1 MGQEQERCARARN
14 HANTDITKWKKS
26 RNGGGQNR
34 VTLYFTEG
42 CQGGATGT
50 PWWWVQTAFSVMSAQ
65 RRTTTCGHLISNF
78 SENIA
83 PTVGMSTVVD
93 AGTSLVA
100 YGWRTKKRTL
110 VDSGRCLTIVEEN
123 IPLDDLKDAKAL

>member
-1 MGQEQERCARARN
+1 
-14 HANTDITKWKKS
+14 
-26 RNGGGQNR
+26 
-34 VTLYFTEG
+34 
-42 CQGGATGT
+42 
-50 PWWWVQTAFSVMSAQ
+50 
-65 RRTTTCGHLISNF
+65 
-78 SENIA
+78 
-83 PTVGMSTVVD
+83 MSTVVD